1 MLAFLFNLS
10 IGEIG
15 MLLVV
20 AILVFGRRLPE
31 VAGQAAAT
39 LQKLRRNL
47 NELRRE
53 TGIDAEFRSAQ
64 RTIRES
70 VKLDLDTRDVGN
82 DLLNQA
88 GLDPETRN
96 VLARP
101 LEDPRSASPDTIE
114 THPIAEGQFSRD
126 PHDPTL
132 PSTDRREPDS
142 AEEENSGSDG
152 ANSSEP
158 GDEGMP
164 VEERLRSQGIDPSA
178 IQFDGGDVEADVETD
193 VETDGAAD
201 RDDPDEL
208 SSAG

>member
-1 MLAFLFNLS
+1 MLALLFNLS
-10 IGEIG
+10 VGEIG

-53 TGIDAEFRSAQ
+53 TGIDEEFRSAQ

-70 VKLDLDTRDVGN
+70 VKLDLETQDVGH

-96 VLARP
+96 ILARP
-101 LEDPRSASPDTIE
+101 LDDPSSGTHTID
-114 THPIAEGQFSRD
+114 AEATAVGQFSRD

-132 PSTDRREPDS
+132 PSADRREPDAATEDS
-142 AEEENSGSDG
+142 EDPGEETED
-152 ANSSEP
+152 
-158 GDEGMP
+158 DEMP
-164 VEERLRSQGIDPSA
+164 LEERLRSQGLDPTETST
-178 IQFDGGDVEADVETD
+178 DPVEDSDLETNQGS
-193 VETDGAAD
+193 EKSRPTESG
-201 RDDPDEL
+201 
-208 SSAG
+208 